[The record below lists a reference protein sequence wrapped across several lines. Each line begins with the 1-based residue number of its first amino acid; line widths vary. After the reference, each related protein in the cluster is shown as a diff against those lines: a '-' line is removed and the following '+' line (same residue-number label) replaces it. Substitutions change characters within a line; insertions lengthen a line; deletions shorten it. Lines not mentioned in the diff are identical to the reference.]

1 MSDDVIEVK
10 FEDLGLT
17 KPLEKMTQK
26 ELREMCMEK
35 LPQITGASSR
45 SKEELVAT
53 IKELFG
59 IADTEPTAAELNKAK
74 ILKLKAGM
82 RDLKAKRAEMTSRK
96 QREIARRKIGKLKK
110 ETRRLAK
117 IK

>member
-1 MSDDVIEVK
+1 MSDVIEVK

-35 LPQITGASSR
+35 LPQITGASGK
-45 SKEELVAT
+45 SKEELVAI

-59 IADTEPTAAELNKAK
+59 IEDTEPTPAELNKEN
-74 ILKLKAGM
+74 ILKLKAQM
-82 RDLKAKRAEMTSRK
+82 RDLKGKRAELGNRK
-96 QREIARRKIGKLKK
+96 QREIMRRKISKLKK

-117 IK
+117 NV

>member
-1 MSDDVIEVK
+1 MSDVIEVK

-26 ELREMCMEK
+26 ELREMCVAK
-35 LPQITGASSR
+35 LPQITGATSR
-45 SKEELVAT
+45 SKEEIVSL

-59 IADTEPTAAELNKAK
+59 LADTEPTAAELNKEK
-74 ILKLKAGM
+74 ILKLKGQM
-82 RDLKAKRAEMTSRK
+82 RATKTQRAEMTSRK
-96 QREIARRKIGKLKK
+96 QREIARRKISKLKK

-117 IK
+117 IA